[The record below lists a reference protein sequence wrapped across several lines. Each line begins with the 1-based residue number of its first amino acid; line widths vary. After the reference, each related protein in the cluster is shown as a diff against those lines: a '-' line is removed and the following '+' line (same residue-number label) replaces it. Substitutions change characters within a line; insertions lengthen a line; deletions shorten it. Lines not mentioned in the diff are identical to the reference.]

1 MTGMSGTTD
10 IVLELS
16 RIGRELDELSHEI
29 ARLDHVCVTT
39 RSEYRKAYARE
50 FLDSAGSV
58 DVRKQSAVLAVEDT
72 LLTAEIADQVHRAAR
87 ERIRVLRDRL
97 EIGRSISAARRSEFA
112 AEATG
117 QHT

>member
-1 MTGMSGTTD
+1 MSTTD

-16 RIGRELDELSHEI
+16 RIGRELDALSHDI
-29 ARLDHVCVTT
+29 DRLDREAVAAWSAHRV
-39 RSEYRKAYARE
+39 EYART
-50 FLDSAGSV
+50 FIGSQGAGPQE
-58 DVRKQSAVLAVEDT
+58 DRKQAAILAVEEYRVA
-72 LLTAEIADQVHRAAR
+72 AESADQVLRAAR

-112 AEATG
+112 AEPVG